1 MVQEKNERRSN
12 ISSHPPRPATALRHQ
27 GLRQELIAAAERVI
41 ETQGLGH
48 LRARDLAV
56 QAGCSVGAIY
66 NVFTDLDGLI
76 LEINANTLRAIG
88 AKMAAVECAAP
99 LDCLLRLADAYL
111 DYAVDHRRRWDTL
124 FNHQMP
130 LDAITP
136 DWFMQVQDDAF
147 SYIEAP
153 LARLRPDVP
162 APALGLLG
170 RSIFAAVHGMVAL
183 GLDQRV
189 GSFGVPT
196 LRAQISAVVR
206 AIAAGLPEAELDLI
220 R

>member
-12 ISSHPPRPATALRHQ
+12 ISSQPARPATALRHQ
-27 GLRQELIAAAERVI
+27 GLRQELIAAAEGVI
-41 ETQGLGH
+41 ETQGLEN

-66 NVFTDLDGLI
+66 NVFTDLDWLV
-76 LEINANTLRAIG
+76 LEVNANTLRAIG
-88 AKMAAVECAAP
+88 ARMATINSTEP

-111 DYAVDHRRRWDTL
+111 DYAVEHRRRWDAL

-130 LDAITP
+130 LDAETP
-136 DWFMQVQDDAF
+136 EGFDEVQNEAF

-153 LARLRPDVP
+153 LARLRPDFP
-162 APALGLLG
+162 QPALGMLG

-183 GLDQRV
+183 GLDKRV
-189 GSFGVPT
+189 GSYGVPV
-196 LRAQISAVVR
+196 LRSQIAVVVR
-206 AIAAGLPEAELDLI
+206 AIAAGLPEVELDLNG
-220 R
+220 